1 MSKYLAEAIATF
13 ALIFVGAGSVMAGT
27 GILGIAFAHGL
38 VLAVMIYATMNI
50 SGAHINPAV
59 SIAMWA
65 TKRMKGIE
73 ALKYVI
79 SQLIGASIGAIF
91 LTVIYGNVWRS
102 VNNLGAG
109 ISVGQGVFI
118 EVILTFFLVFVI
130 FATAV
135 DKKNN
140 AVHHAPLAIG
150 FVLIFDHI
158 IGLTLTGASMNPART
173 FGPALASGMWAN
185 HLIYWVG
192 PILGALIAAFLYQAV
207 FMKSARPAKR
217 KR

>member
-13 ALIFVGAGSVMAGT
+13 ALVFVGAAAVLAGT
-27 GILGIAFAHGL
+27 GTLAIAFAHGL
-38 VLAVMIYATMNI
+38 VLAVMIYAIAHI

-73 ALKYVI
+73 AAKYVI
-79 SQLIGASIGAIF
+79 SQLIGASVAAVI
-91 LTVIYGNVWRS
+91 LTGIYGNVAPA
-102 VNNLGAG
+102 VNNLAPGV
-109 ISVGQGVFI
+109 SVGTGLLVEI
-118 EVILTFFLVFVI
+118 ILTFFLVFVI
-130 FATAV
+130 FATVV
-135 DKKNN
+135 DKRSNS
-140 AVHHAPLAIG
+140 HHAALAIG

-158 IGLTLTGASMNPART
+158 IGLSITGSSMNPART

-185 HLIYWVG
+185 HLVYWVG
-192 PILGALIAAFLYQAV
+192 PILGALVAAYLYQTV
-207 FMKSARPAKR
+207 FLKKKR

>member
-13 ALIFVGAGSVMAGT
+13 ALIFVGAGSVLAGS
-27 GILGIAFAHGL
+27 GLLGISFAHGL
-38 VLAVMIYATMNI
+38 VLVVMIYAVAHI

-65 TKRMKGIE
+65 MKRMKAAE
-73 ALKYVI
+73 AVKYI
-79 SQLIGASIGAIF
+79 IAQLAGASVAAF
-91 LTVIYGNVWRS
+91 MLTGIYGNVAGS
-102 VNNLGAG
+102 VNNLA
-109 ISVGQGVFI
+109 VGVSPVTGLLVEI
-118 EVILTFFLVFVI
+118 VLTFFLVFAI

-135 DKKNN
+135 DKRSG
-140 AVHHAPLAIG
+140 AAHHAALAIG

-158 IGLTLTGASMNPART
+158 IGLGLTGASMNPART

-185 HLIYWVG
+185 HLVYWVG
-192 PILGALIAAFLYQAV
+192 PILGALVAAYLYQTV
-207 FMKSARPAKR
+207 FLKKKR